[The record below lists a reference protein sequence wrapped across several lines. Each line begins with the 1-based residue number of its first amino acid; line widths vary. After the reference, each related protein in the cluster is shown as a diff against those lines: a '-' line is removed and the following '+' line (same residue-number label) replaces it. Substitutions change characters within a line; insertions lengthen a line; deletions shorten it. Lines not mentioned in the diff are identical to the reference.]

1 MLADRTL
8 PSNIICRT
16 FSELRWT
23 PDLFSALAHSMQLWK
38 ATQHISKDDNV
49 FMEVI
54 MKTTLKTIALS
65 LIACSSA
72 YAAAGT
78 VAEDAGLLVYLFAG
92 FFAVIIISQLVPASI
107 LLFGMLKGIFASD
120 RKSSAVKSK

>member
-1 MLADRTL
+1 
-8 PSNIICRT
+8 
-16 FSELRWT
+16 
-23 PDLFSALAHSMQLWK
+23 
-38 ATQHISKDDNV
+38 
-49 FMEVI
+49 

-72 YAAAGT
+72 SAAAGT